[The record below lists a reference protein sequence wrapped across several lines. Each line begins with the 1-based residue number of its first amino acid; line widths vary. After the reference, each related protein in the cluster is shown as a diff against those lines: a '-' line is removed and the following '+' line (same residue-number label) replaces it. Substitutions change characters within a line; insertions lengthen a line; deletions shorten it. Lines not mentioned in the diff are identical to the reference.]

1 MQFIGRLN
9 CARRRRN
16 SNAPPVIPS
25 HPCCWDDEEVR
36 VVQRVDEVGE
46 LLDEG
51 LSVERL
57 VGAAGWLG
65 NTALLL

>member
-1 MQFIGRLN
+1 MDFIGRLN
-9 CARRRRN
+9 CALRRRN
-16 SNAPPVIPS
+16 SNARPLIRS

-36 VVQRVDEVGE
+36 VEVGE

-57 VGAAGWLG
+57 VGAACWLG